1 MADELAQRVMRCIA
15 EVQRL
20 EPEKV
25 TMERS
30 FEELGIDSLDG
41 INILFALETEF
52 GVDIP
57 DEDAQQV
64 RTVEQMVEGVRKLVA
79 AKADSSPAAGT

>member
-1 MADELAQRVMRCIA
+1 MADELAQRVIRCIA
-15 EVQRL
+15 ETQRL

-25 TMERS
+25 TIASS

-41 INILFALETEF
+41 INILFALENEF
-52 GVDIP
+52 GIDIP

-64 RTVEQMVEGVRKLVA
+64 RTVENMVEGVRKMVA
-79 AKADSSPAAGT
+79 AKTDSGPATGS

>member
-1 MADELAQRVMRCIA
+1 MADELAQRVMSCIA
-15 EVQRL
+15 ETQRL
-20 EPEKV
+20 EQEKV
-25 TMERS
+25 TIDAS

-64 RTVEQMVEGVRKLVA
+64 RTVAQMVEGIRKLVT
-79 AKADSSPAAGT
+79 AKANASATPES

>member
-1 MADELAQRVMRCIA
+1 MADEIAQRVMRCIA
-15 EVQRL
+15 ETQRL

-25 TMERS
+25 TIESS

-52 GVDIP
+52 GIDIP

-64 RTVEQMVEGVRKLVA
+64 RTVEHMVDGVRKLVA
-79 AKADSSPAAGT
+79 AKAESGAGHGS